1 MVTCSSR
8 LTLRL
13 VLLAALALPV
23 LSAPIPAA
31 YRATAAALPVK
42 GLAPLILPPLH
53 LPPDPPNR
61 AIFTR
66 AAARSGVPAPVLL
79 ALSYVQST
87 WDSHPGVR
95 SIDGGYGLMDLVRR
109 TNRDTLGA
117 AARLAHASP
126 ALLVRDDALNVLGG
140 ALLLAADAR
149 GLAPRHALPSA
160 ISGWAAAIVLFTGM
174 RTRFAAGVMLRDV
187 YGTLRRGA
195 MVRGPHR
202 TLTLAPVPGVYPDP
216 RALVSPRLHAET
228 AGWSV
233 GSVYGDPALTGL
245 PERLLPASLGP
256 RAAALASLSRAN
268 GASAAAGQGRRA
280 LAVVGYSAVQSAA
293 STARAAIMPR
303 DDGVDYPGA
312 VWAPS
317 PNYTGGSRPDD
328 FSVRYVVIHDTEGGC
343 AASLNWLLNPDA
355 GGSAHFLVC
364 QDGTIYQLVRVH
376 DIAWHAGNWY
386 VNQHSIGIEHEGYRD
401 SGGYTLAQYTA
412 SAAIVRT
419 VVRMAGVA
427 VMTDRNS
434 IFGHEN
440 VPHATHTDPGPL
452 WDWRYYMGLV
462 RGGTPLDSGD
472 AKIAAIARG
481 QVTLYACPA
490 TSCQAL
496 GTANWGE
503 QFAVAGASSGWDEV
517 YYNGAAAW
525 AAAAGVL
532 PGAGTRLM
540 VTASPLNVREEPS
553 MGGAIIG
560 TIPHGQVY
568 VSRVRDTALDKAGWW
583 LIPFNHRYGFIS
595 SRYVVSVGGALPTPV
610 ATVPP
615 IPTMTPSPTASPTAS
630 PTPTGSSATPTSTR
644 VVAGTVSPPP
654 TATLMTLTP
663 TITPSPTATAL
674 TTAPATTTLPLTTT
688 PSATSTVMSA
698 VWPPVTTAITGASTL
713 TATIA
718 VTSSLSPTTT
728 ATITV
733 TPSATA
739 TAPATAP
746 PTTTATTTATP
757 SPSPSP
763 RPTATHAAPRQTNRL
778 GATRVSGNASALVV
792 APAATRLRAGA
803 GFLLRV
809 HTSADR
815 ATVGY
820 RLDFPGGLTVRAT
833 GHTDARGNGAQRFT
847 LPSPRWLHTALARLA
862 AARRSVARRPSPL
875 PRWLDA
881 HYVVTTT
888 WRRHIIVR
896 GGAFR
901 IVM

>member
-364 QDGTIYQLVRVH
+364 QDGTVYQLVRVH

-440 VPHATHTDPGPL
+440 VPHATHTDPGPS

-462 RGGTPLDSGD
+462 RGGTPLDGGD
-472 AKIAAIARG
+472 AKIATIARG
-481 QVTLYACPA
+481 QVTLYACPS
-490 TSCQAL
+490 TSCRAM

-503 QFAVAGASSGWDEV
+503 QFAVAGVSRGWDEV

-525 AAAAGVL
+525 VAASAVAS
-532 PGAGTRLM
+532 GAGTRLE

-553 MGGAIIG
+553 TGGAIIG
-560 TIPHGQVY
+560 TIPRGQVY
-568 VSRVRDTALDKAGWW
+568 VSRLRDTALDKAGWW

-595 SRYVVSVGGALPTPV
+595 SRYVVSVGGVLPTPV

-615 IPTMTPSPTASPTAS
+615 IPTITPSPTASLTAS
-630 PTPTGSSATPTSTR
+630 PTPTGSSATPTPTR
-644 VVAGTVSPPP
+644 TPAGTLSPTP
-654 TATLMTLTP
+654 TAAFTTLMTTTAPVTATPPTTP
-663 TITPSPTATAL
+663 TAAL
-674 TTAPATTTLPLTTT
+674 TTTAALTAT
-688 PSATSTVMSA
+688 PSATSTVTSA
-698 VWPPVTTAITGASTL
+698 VWPPVTTAITAASTL
-713 TATIA
+713 TATSA
-718 VTSSLSPTTT
+718 VTASPTTT

-739 TAPATAP
+739 SPS
-746 PTTTATTTATP
+746 PTMTATTTATP

-763 RPTATHAAPRQTNRL
+763 RPTATRTAHRQTSRRSHVRMSS
-778 GATRVSGNASALVV
+778 AAAALVV

-803 GFLLRV
+803 GLVLRV
-809 HTSADR
+809 HTSATR
-815 ATVGY
+815 AMVGY

-833 GHTDARGNGAQRFT
+833 GRTDAHGNSARRFT
-847 LPSPRWLHTALARLA
+847 LPGPRWLRAALARLA
-862 AARRSVARRPSPL
+862 AARRPLRGRPSPA

-896 GGAFR
+896 SGSFR

>member
-1 MVTCSSR
+1 VTCSSR
-8 LTLRL
+8 LPLRL
-13 VLLAALALPV
+13 ALLAALTLPI
-23 LSAPIPAA
+23 LSIRGVAATTPPAETL
-31 YRATAAALPVK
+31 ATPSL
-42 GLAPLILPPLH
+42 LSLH
-53 LPPDPPNR
+53 LPPDPPDR

-66 AAARSGVPAPVLL
+66 AATRSGVPAPILL
-79 ALSYVQST
+79 ALSYVQSN
-87 WDSHPGVR
+87 WNSHPGVR
-95 SIDGGYGLMDLVRR
+95 SIDGGYGLMDLVRS

-126 ALLVRDDALNVLGG
+126 SLLARDDALNVLGG

-149 GLAPRHALPSA
+149 GRASRHILPAA

-174 RTRFAAGVMLRDV
+174 RTRLAAGVMLRDV

-195 MVRGPHR
+195 VVRGPHR
-202 TLTLAPVPGVYPDP
+202 TLTLAPVPGAYPDL
-216 RALVSPRLHAET
+216 RALDAPRLT
-228 AGWSV
+228 APSEWKV
-233 GSVYGDPALTGL
+233 GRIYGDPSLTGL

-256 RAAALASLSRAN
+256 RAASMAPLTRPSDAIETARL
-268 GASAAAGQGRRA
+268 GRRA
-280 LAVVGYSAVQSAA
+280 LTVMGYSTAQSTA
-293 STARAAIMPR
+293 STTRTAIRPH
-303 DDGVDYPGA
+303 DDGVDYPG
-312 VWAPS
+312 VMWAPS
-317 PNYTGGSRPDD
+317 PNYTGANRPDD
-328 FSVRYVVIHDTEGGC
+328 LSVRYVVIHDTEGGC

-364 QDGTIYQLVRVH
+364 QDGTIYQLVRIH

-412 SAAIVRT
+412 SAAVVRT

-427 VMTDRNS
+427 IMTDRNS

-440 VPHATHTDPGPL
+440 VPHATHTDPGPS

-462 RGGTPLDSGD
+462 RGGTPLDGGD
-472 AKIAAIARG
+472 AKIATIARG
-481 QVTLYACPA
+481 QVTLYACPS
-490 TSCQAL
+490 TSCRAM

-503 QFAVAGASSGWDEV
+503 QFAVAGVSRGWDEV

-525 AAAAGVL
+525 VAASAVAS
-532 PGAGTRLM
+532 GAGTRLE

-553 MGGAIIG
+553 TGGAIIG
-560 TIPHGQVY
+560 TIPRGQVY
-568 VSRVRDTALDKAGWW
+568 VSRLRDTALDKAGWW

-595 SRYVVSVGGALPTPV
+595 SRYVVSVGGVLPTPV

-615 IPTMTPSPTASPTAS
+615 IPTITPSPTASLTAS
-630 PTPTGSSATPTSTR
+630 PTPTGSSATPTPTR
-644 VVAGTVSPPP
+644 TPAGTLSPTP
-654 TATLMTLTP
+654 TAAFTTLMTTTAPVTATPPTTP
-663 TITPSPTATAL
+663 TAAL
-674 TTAPATTTLPLTTT
+674 TTTAALTAT
-688 PSATSTVMSA
+688 PSATSTVTSA
-698 VWPPVTTAITGASTL
+698 VWPPVTTAITAASTL
-713 TATIA
+713 TATSA
-718 VTSSLSPTTT
+718 VTASPTTT

-739 TAPATAP
+739 SPS
-746 PTTTATTTATP
+746 PTMTATTTATP

-763 RPTATHAAPRQTNRL
+763 RPTATRTAHRQTSRRSHVRMSS
-778 GATRVSGNASALVV
+778 AAAALVV

-803 GFLLRV
+803 GLVLRV
-809 HTSADR
+809 HTSATR
-815 ATVGY
+815 AMVGY

-833 GHTDARGNGAQRFT
+833 GRTDAHGNSARRFT
-847 LPSPRWLHTALARLA
+847 LPGPRWLRAALARLA
-862 AARRSVARRPSPL
+862 AARRPLRGRPSPA
-875 PRWLDA
+875 PRWLDV

-896 GGAFR
+896 SGSFR